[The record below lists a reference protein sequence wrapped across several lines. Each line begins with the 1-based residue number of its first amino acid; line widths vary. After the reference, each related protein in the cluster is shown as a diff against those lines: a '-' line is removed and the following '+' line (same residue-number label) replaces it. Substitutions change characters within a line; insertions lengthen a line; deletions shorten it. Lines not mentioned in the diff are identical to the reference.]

1 MLVRYD
7 PLLARFRFWWRDE
20 RLPVAIGRNGITVAK
35 REGDGATPIGTL
47 PVRRVLYRADRV
59 EAPRTRLPVQAI
71 RPEDGW
77 CDDPENPWYN
87 KPVDLPF
94 PARHERLWRDDH
106 VYDLIAVL
114 GWNDAP
120 VVPGRGSAIF
130 LHIAR
135 PDFSGTEGC
144 VALAMEDLVR
154 VLADAGPGDTL
165 TISARF

>member
-1 MLVRYD
+1 MASLVRYS
-7 PLLARFRFWWRDE
+7 AIAAGC
-20 RLPVAIGRNGITVAK
+20 LPVVISDVFS
-35 REGDGATPIGTL
+35 
-47 PVRRVLYRADRV
+47 
-59 EAPRTRLPVQAI
+59 PR
-71 RPEDGW
+71 
-77 CDDPENPWYN
+77 
-87 KPVDLPF
+87 DLPF

-130 LHIAR
+130 LHVAR

-144 VALAMEDLVR
+144 VALAMDDLVR